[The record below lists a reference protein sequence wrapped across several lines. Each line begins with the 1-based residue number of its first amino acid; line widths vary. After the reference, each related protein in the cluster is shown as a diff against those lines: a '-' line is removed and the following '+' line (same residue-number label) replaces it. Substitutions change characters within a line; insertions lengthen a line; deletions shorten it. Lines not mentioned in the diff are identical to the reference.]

1 MAQLTSNIDN
11 LQTILETVNGLPEA
25 GATDASAQIAAHNSS
40 TTAHADIREILN
52 NKSNTGH
59 THNASDITEGTL
71 AVERLEASG
80 VTANSYGP
88 TGSVTTG
95 TFNVPQITVDTYGRV
110 TRVVNRSVTLPAAG
124 SGGDS
129 GTTNPYVLPTASSDE
144 LGGVKIGYTTSGKN
158 YAVELD
164 ETDKMFVNVPWTDNN
179 TTYSSMTAATASSA
193 GQGGLVPAPA
203 AGKQTSFLRGDG
215 TWAIPTNTTYDNATT
230 TTAGL
235 MSAADKTKL
244 NAITDS
250 ADSVSFS
257 RNLTSGTKIGTLT
270 INGNNT
276 DLYCETNTDT
286 NTTYSQG
293 TGISISGTTISAKLN
308 STTSLGTIGS
318 TSKLYAVGVDANG
331 KLCVNV
337 PWTDTNTHAVTS
349 VFGRTGAVTLTK
361 SDVTSALGYTPPE
374 SDTNTHYTTRLYAGA
389 SGTASNG
396 STTNPYLKVTDN
408 NTYRNQVR
416 FIGSGA
422 TSISSDTDGNITISS
437 TDSYP
442 GVASYNSYG
451 IVKIDSSSLTVSSGT
466 LKLTSSDITNIL
478 GYTPANS
485 ANVPDT
491 SSFVTNTSLTTTLSS
506 YAKKTDIPAA
516 YTLPNATTTTK
527 GGVIVGSNISVS
539 SGTISLTKSNV
550 TTALGYTPPTTNT
563 TYTAGTG
570 ISISASNVISCS
582 VSAYTLPSAT
592 TSTLGGVRFGYGA
605 LSSRPS
611 TASVGTIYL
620 ATS

>member
-1 MAQLTSNIDN
+1 MSQLNTNTEGLQSLLEMANA
-11 LQTILETVNGLPEA
+11 LPDPIEI
-25 GATDASAQIAAHNSS
+25 DASLSQSGMAADAKAVGDAIAH
-40 TTAHADIREILN
+40 
-52 NKSNTGH
+52 KSNTGH
-59 THNASDITEGTL
+59 THNASEITEGTL
-71 AVERLEASG
+71 AVERLETSG

-88 TGSVTTG
+88 TDSVTTG

-110 TRVVNRSVTLPAAG
+110 TKVVDRPVTLPTAN
-124 SGGDS
+124 SGNTS
-129 GTTNPYVLPTASSDE
+129 PYILPTASSDE

-158 YAVELD
+158 YAVQLD
-164 ETDKMFVNVPWTDNN
+164 ENNKM
-179 TTYSSMTAATASSA
+179 Y
-193 GQGGLVPAPA
+193 
-203 AGKQTSFLRGDG
+203 
-215 TWAIPTNTTYDNATT
+215 
-230 TTAGL
+230 
-235 MSAADKTKL
+235 
-244 NAITDS
+244 
-250 ADSVSFS
+250 
-257 RNLTSGTKIGTLT
+257 
-270 INGNNT
+270 
-276 DLYCETNTDT
+276 
-286 NTTYSQG
+286 
-293 TGISISGTTISAKLN
+293 
-308 STTSLGTIGS
+308 
-318 TSKLYAVGVDANG
+318 
-331 KLCVNV
+331 VNV

-374 SDTNTHYTTRLYAGA
+374 SDTNTHYTTQLYAGA
-389 SGTASNG
+389 SGTASNA
-396 STTNPYLKVTDN
+396 SVTNPYLKVTDN

-416 FIGSGA
+416 FVGSGA

-437 TDSYP
+437 TDNYP
-442 GVASYNSYG
+442 GVATYNSYG
-451 IVKIDSSSLTVSSGT
+451 IVKIDSSSLTVSGGL

-485 ANVPDT
+485 ANVPDA
-491 SSFVTNTSLTTTLSS
+491 SNFVTTTTLSS
-506 YAKKTDIPAA
+506 YAKKTDIPDP

-570 ISISASNVISCS
+570 ISISSSNVISCS
-582 VSAYTLPSAT
+582 VPSAT

-611 TASVGTIYL
+611 TATVGTIYL